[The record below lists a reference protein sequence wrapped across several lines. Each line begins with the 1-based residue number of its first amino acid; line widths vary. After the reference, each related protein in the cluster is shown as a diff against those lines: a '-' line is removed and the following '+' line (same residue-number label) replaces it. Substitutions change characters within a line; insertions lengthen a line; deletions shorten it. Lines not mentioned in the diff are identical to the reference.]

1 VLLLGAAASSA
12 SIVPQVATAEVVRRV
27 HSMGTALTIKVSAR
41 DRDAAL
47 LASEAIVEAVEKV
60 EDRLSTWRVDSD
72 LAAFNQTPPNKWV
85 EISPAL
91 ARDMSDVM
99 NWWRET
105 RGAFDPGV
113 GSLVAAWNLRGR
125 GRVPSS
131 QELAAALDASGL
143 EHLEVA
149 GSAARKLHAGM
160 AVEEG
165 GFGKGVG
172 LREASAAAVASGCQ
186 CVEFDFGGQVSMA
199 GDCAPRLL
207 AVADPRARDRVIA
220 TVKLV
225 RGSAATSGNSERS
238 VRIDDVNWGHLLDPR
253 TGRPARDWGSVTV
266 ITEDPFVA
274 DCVSTALYIM
284 GPEVGADWLQSR
296 PEIDA
301 LFAVVGVGGEVI
313 IRATPG
319 LHGALEAEGSTVEW
333 LEVQQSV
340 SEPRDSESWNRV
352 KR

>member
-1 VLLLGAAASSA
+1 
-12 SIVPQVATAEVVRRV
+12 
-27 HSMGTALTIKVSAR
+27 
-41 DRDAAL
+41 
-47 LASEAIVEAVEKV
+47 
-60 EDRLSTWRVDSD
+60 
-72 LAAFNQTPPNKWV
+72 
-85 EISPAL
+85 
-91 ARDMSDVM
+91 
-99 NWWRET
+99 
-105 RGAFDPGV
+105 
-113 GSLVAAWNLRGR
+113 
-125 GRVPSS
+125 
-131 QELAAALDASGL
+131 
-143 EHLEVA
+143 
-149 GSAARKLHAGM
+149 
-160 AVEEG
+160 
-165 GFGKGVG
+165 
-172 LREASAAAVASGCQ
+172 
-186 CVEFDFGGQVSMA
+186 MA

-284 GPEVGADWLQSR
+284 WPEVGADWLQSR